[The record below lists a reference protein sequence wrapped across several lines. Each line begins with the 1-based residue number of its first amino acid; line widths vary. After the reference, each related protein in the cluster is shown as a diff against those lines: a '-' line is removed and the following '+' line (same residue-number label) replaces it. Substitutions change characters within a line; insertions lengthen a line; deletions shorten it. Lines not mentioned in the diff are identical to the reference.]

1 MVPPSSFPVDTVI
14 EVFSSFRIADFVVD
28 AVDVVDVSASE
39 FVAFPPG
46 EHLAFSGIVLMYR
59 QILVAV
65 EDVFGAHQHSNEES
79 NVWRSVTV
87 QLV

>member
-1 MVPPSSFPVDTVI
+1 M
-14 EVFSSFRIADFVVD
+14 
-28 AVDVVDVSASE
+28 
-39 FVAFPPG
+39 
-46 EHLAFSGIVLMYR
+46 HR

-65 EDVFGAHQHSNEES
+65 EEVFVANQHSNEES